1 VDGEEIKMKKV
12 RVFLAAASL
21 ASALIVAVPGPA
33 SAKCVGE
40 PVNPCVII
48 CEIGTGNKYTEG
60 LFRFCHVW

>member
-1 VDGEEIKMKKV
+1 MKKL

-21 ASALIVAVPGPA
+21 AAGIVVVGAAPA

-48 CEIGTGNKYTEG
+48 CEAGTSNKYTED
-60 LFRFCHVW
+60 FFEFCKVW